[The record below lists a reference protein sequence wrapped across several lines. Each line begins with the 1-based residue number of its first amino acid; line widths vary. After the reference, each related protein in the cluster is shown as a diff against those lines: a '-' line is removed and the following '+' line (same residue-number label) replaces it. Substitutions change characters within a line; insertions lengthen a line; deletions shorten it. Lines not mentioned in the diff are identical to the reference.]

1 MIRVNFKGPSG
12 ELGSAQLS
20 SFVYLPSMN
29 RKCKLVATSS
39 NSLCV
44 YFLYS
49 QSLTAIRKIVSANSN
64 LHHLSLPDL
73 PPIFETPGPRTQR
86 RGSMDYSGSPTV
98 TRNAV
103 VEEVG
108 IEEAPGCA
116 EENIPHQNVD
126 VSMSEEAIEQAKCL
140 ILYFSIHS
148 FSFQEL
154 PKRGHRR
161 GISDTS
167 TIDFR

>member
-1 MIRVNFKGPSG
+1 
-12 ELGSAQLS
+12 
-20 SFVYLPSMN
+20 MN

-49 QSLTAIRKIVSANSN
+49 QSPTAIRKIVSANSN

-73 PPIFETPGPRTQR
+73 PPSFETPGTRTQR

-116 EENIPHQNVD
+116 EENMSHQNVD
-126 VSMSEEAIEQAKCL
+126 VSMSEEAME
-140 ILYFSIHS
+140 
-148 FSFQEL
+148 QEL
-154 PKRGHRR
+154 PKKRTQKRH
-161 GISDTS
+161 
-167 TIDFR
+167 F

>member
-1 MIRVNFKGPSG
+1 M
-12 ELGSAQLS
+12 
-20 SFVYLPSMN
+20 
-29 RKCKLVATSS
+29 
-39 NSLCV
+39 
-44 YFLYS
+44 
-49 QSLTAIRKIVSANSN
+49 
-64 LHHLSLPDL
+64 
-73 PPIFETPGPRTQR
+73 
-86 RGSMDYSGSPTV
+86 
-98 TRNAV
+98 TRNTV

-116 EENIPHQNVD
+116 EENAQHQNVD
-126 VSMSEEAIEQAKCL
+126 VSMSEEAMEQAKCW
-140 ILYFSIHS
+140 ILYSSIHS

>member
-1 MIRVNFKGPSG
+1 MQTCSYFIKF
-12 ELGSAQLS
+12 
-20 SFVYLPSMN
+20 FVCLI
-29 RKCKLVATSS
+29 
-39 NSLCV
+39 
-44 YFLYS
+44 LYS
-49 QSLTAIRKIVSANSN
+49 QSLTAIRKIVIANSN
-64 LHHLSLPDL
+64 LLHLSLPDL
-73 PPIFETPGPRTQR
+73 PPIFETPGAGARTQR

-116 EENIPHQNVD
+116 EENMSHQNVD
-126 VSMSEEAIEQAKCL
+126 VSMSEEAMEQAKCF

>member
-1 MIRVNFKGPSG
+1 
-12 ELGSAQLS
+12 
-20 SFVYLPSMN
+20 MN

-49 QSLTAIRKIVSANSN
+49 QSLTAIRKIVSATANSN

-116 EENIPHQNVD
+116 EENMSHQNVD
-126 VSMSEEAIEQAKCL
+126 VSMSEEAMEQAKCL
-140 ILYFSIHS
+140 ILYSSIHS
-148 FSFQEL
+148 FSYFRSFQ
-154 PKRGHRR
+154 KK
-161 GISDTS
+161 DTEEAFLTRAPS
-167 TIDFR
+167 TLGYNKIVYMFVSL

>member
-1 MIRVNFKGPSG
+1 MQTFSYFIKF
-12 ELGSAQLS
+12 
-20 SFVYLPSMN
+20 FVCLI
-29 RKCKLVATSS
+29 
-39 NSLCV
+39 
-44 YFLYS
+44 LYS

-64 LHHLSLPDL
+64 LLHLSLPDL
-73 PPIFETPGPRTQR
+73 PPIFETPGARTQR

-108 IEEAPGCA
+108 IEEATGCA
-116 EENIPHQNVD
+116 EDNMSHQNVD
-126 VSMSEEAIEQAKCL
+126 VSLSEEAMEQAKCL
-140 ILYFSIHS
+140 ILYSSIHS

-167 TIDFR
+167 TIDFRL